1 MIRLTAL
8 SLAIVTPVAAAAEA
22 PRVVTDIPPV
32 HALVLQVL
40 GESGTAELLLE
51 AGGNAHTYQLR
62 PSQARAVADA
72 DLVFWVGP
80 GLTPWLDRTLDGI
93 GGSAKAVAL
102 IEAEGTF
109 RRDFGETG
117 AHDDDDHGHDDH
129 GHDDHGH
136 NDHAHDD
143 HGHDAKH
150 GHDHAAEDAHDHD
163 HDHDHDH
170 EQDHAD
176 ADGHD
181 GHDHSGLDPHAWLDP
196 ANARAWLRVIA
207 AELSA
212 ADPANAEAY
221 AANAAAA
228 DAEIAAL
235 DTALAARLKPVAG
248 KPFTVFH
255 DAYGYFAGHY
265 GLTVAGSIA
274 LGDAAAPGAA
284 RLAELRAELDEGDVV
299 CAFPEAQHDPA
310 LVATVAEGTGV
321 RIGGTLDPSGSTL
334 PAGPGLYAALLTAM
348 ADTLIDCLDAG

>member
-1 MIRLTAL
+1 MIRPTTL
-8 SLAIVTPVAAAAEA
+8 SLAVLAPVAAAAEV

-32 HALVLQVL
+32 HSLVVQVL
-40 GESGTAELLLE
+40 GDLGEADLLLE
-51 AGGNAHTYQLR
+51 TGGNAHTYQLR
-62 PSQARAVADA
+62 PSQARAVAQA
-72 DLVFWVGP
+72 DLVFWIGP
-80 GLTPWLDRTLDGI
+80 DLTPWLDRTLDGI
-93 GGSAKAVAL
+93 GGSAKAVDL
-102 IEAEGTF
+102 IGADGTF
-109 RRDFGETG
+109 RREFGETG
-117 AHDDDDHGHDDH
+117 AHDHDAHGHDDDGHGDHGHGDHGHDDH

-136 NDHAHDD
+136 DD
-143 HGHDAKH
+143 D
-150 GHDHAAEDAHDHD
+150 GHDHAGEDAHDHD
-163 HDHDHDH
+163 HDHDHA
-170 EQDHAD
+170 E

-196 ANARAWLRVIA
+196 ANARTWLAVIA

-212 ADPANAEAY
+212 ADPANAAAY

-235 DTALAARLKPVAG
+235 DTALAARLKTVADR
-248 KPFTVFH
+248 PFTVFH

-284 RLAELRAELDEGDVV
+284 RLAELRAELAEGGVV

-310 LVATVAEGTGV
+310 LVLTVAEGTDV
-321 RIGGTLDPSGSTL
+321 RIGGTLDPAGSTL
-334 PAGPGLYAALLTAM
+334 PPGPGLYAALLTGM